1 MGRFVSKSEVSEQS
15 KAEIGDELIKHA
27 YLSEKEIIFQAV
39 VITVVIAIS
48 FLTVI
53 TCSIVK
59 CLQN

>member
-15 KAEIGDELIKHA
+15 NAEIGDELIKHP

-53 TCSIVK
+53 TCGIVK

>member
-48 FLTVI
+48 FL
-53 TCSIVK
+53 
-59 CLQN
+59 